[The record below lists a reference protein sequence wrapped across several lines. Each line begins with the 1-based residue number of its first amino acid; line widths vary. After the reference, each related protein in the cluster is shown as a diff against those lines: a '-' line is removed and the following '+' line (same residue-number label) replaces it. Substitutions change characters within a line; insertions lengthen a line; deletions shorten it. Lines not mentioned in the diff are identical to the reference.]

1 MELTYIG
8 HSCFHIKGKK
18 TSLVIDPYNP
28 EMVGFK
34 MPKQNVRILLNTHNH
49 EDHSFNSQVNHEYLI
64 NNPGEYEIDDV
75 YITGVQTFHDDKE
88 GKERGSN
95 TIFSIDIEGI
105 NIVHLGDLGHQLD
118 EKAIAKLGV
127 VDVLIVPVGG
137 HFTIDSFEASKIIST
152 LEPKVVIPMHY
163 KTDDSKI
170 NELADI
176 SVFLHEMGEKNPQ
189 KEDSLKLQSAPS
201 NEDTKIIILNPSH

>member
-95 TIFSIDIEGI
+95 TVYSIDIEGI

-176 SVFLHEMGEKNPQ
+176 SVFLYEMGEKNPQ

-201 NEDTKIIILNPSH
+201 NEDTKIIILNQSH

>member
-28 EMVGFK
+28 DMLGYK

-49 EDHSFNSQVNHEYLI
+49 EDHSYNSQVNHEYLI

-75 YITGVQTFHDDKE
+75 YVTGVQTYHDDKE

-95 TIFSIDIEGI
+95 TIYSIDIEGI

-118 EKAIAKLGV
+118 EKAVSKLGV
-127 VDVLIVPVGG
+127 VDILLIPVGG
-137 HFTIDSFEASKIIST
+137 NYTIDSFEASKIISL
-152 LEPKVVIPMHY
+152 LEPKIVIPMHY
-163 KTDDSKI
+163 KTDDSKL
-170 NELADI
+170 NELAEI
-176 SVFLHEMGEKNPQ
+176 SNFLHEMGEKNPQ
-189 KEDSLKLQSAPS
+189 IEDSLKLQSAPT
-201 NEDTKIIILNPSH
+201 NEDTKIIILKPSH

>member
-28 EMVGFK
+28 EMLGYK

-49 EDHSFNSQVNHEYLI
+49 EDHSYNSQVNHEYLI

-75 YITGVQTFHDDKE
+75 YVTGVQTYHDDKE

-95 TIFSIDIEGI
+95 TIYSIDIEGI

-118 EKAIAKLGV
+118 EKAVSKLGV
-127 VDVLIVPVGG
+127 VDILLIPVGG
-137 HFTIDSFEASKIIST
+137 KYTIDSFEASKIISL
-152 LEPKVVIPMHY
+152 LEPKIVIPMHY
-163 KTDDSKI
+163 KTDDSKL
-170 NELADI
+170 NELAEI
-176 SVFLHEMGEKNPQ
+176 SNFLHEMGEKNPQ
-189 KEDSLKLQSAPS
+189 IEDSLKLQSAPT
-201 NEDTKIIILNPSH
+201 NEDTKIIILKPSH